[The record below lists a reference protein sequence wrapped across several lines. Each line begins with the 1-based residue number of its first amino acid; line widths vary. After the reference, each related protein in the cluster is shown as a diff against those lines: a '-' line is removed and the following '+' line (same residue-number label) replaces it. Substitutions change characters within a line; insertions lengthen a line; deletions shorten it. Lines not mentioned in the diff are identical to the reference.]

1 MRDTMADDKTV
12 VFKLSIVRQIYLYI
26 SIYCIF
32 YEYVEFVLRWKRTES
47 FERRMKLSVTA
58 FSNAKE
64 MY

>member
-12 VFKLSIVRQIYLYI
+12 VFKLSIVRQFHPYI

-32 YEYVEFVLRWKRTES
+32 YEYVEFVLWWKRTES